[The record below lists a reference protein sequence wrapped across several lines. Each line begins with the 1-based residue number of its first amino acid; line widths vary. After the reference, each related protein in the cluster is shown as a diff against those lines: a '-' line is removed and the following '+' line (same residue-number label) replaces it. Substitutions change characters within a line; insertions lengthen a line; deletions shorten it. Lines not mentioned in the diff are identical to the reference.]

1 MPRATNAPAS
11 RERRRRKLKQAKGFM
26 GARGRL
32 VRVASNA
39 VMKKLLWQYR
49 DRKRRKREFRKLW
62 IIRIGAAAK
71 INGISYS
78 RLMSG
83 LKKAG
88 ITLDRKIL
96 ADLAV
101 RNDKVF
107 KELVTLAKQPS
118 TSAKSA

>member
-1 MPRATNAPAS
+1 
-11 RERRRRKLKQAKGFM
+11 M

-39 VMKKLLWQYR
+39 VMKKLVWQYR

-62 IIRIGAAAK
+62 IIRIGAAAQN
-71 INGISYS
+71 NGISYS
-78 RLMSG
+78 RFMSG

-88 ITLDRKIL
+88 ISLDRKIL

-101 RNDKVF
+101 RNDQVF
-107 KELVTLAKQPS
+107 KELVSVAKQPAP
-118 TSAKSA
+118 SA

>member
-32 VRVASNA
+32 VRVANNA
-39 VMKKLLWQYR
+39 VMKKLLWQFR
-49 DRKRRKREFRKLW
+49 DRKVRKREFRKLW

-71 INGISYS
+71 NNGLSYS
-78 RLMSG
+78 RFLSG
-83 LKKAG
+83 LQKAG
-88 ITLDRKIL
+88 VLLDRKIL

-101 RNDKVF
+101 RNERVF
-107 KELVTLAKQPS
+107 KELVAVAKQPVA
-118 TSAKSA
+118 TA

>member
-32 VRVASNA
+32 YRVANNA
-39 VMKKLLWQYR
+39 VMKKLLWQFR
-49 DRKRRKREFRKLW
+49 DRKRRKREFRKIW

-71 INGISYS
+71 LNGMSYS
-78 RLMSG
+78 RFISG
-83 LKKAG
+83 LQKAG
-88 ITLDRKIL
+88 IGLDRKVM

-101 RNDKVF
+101 RNERVF
-107 KELVTLAKQPS
+107 QHLVQLAKQPS
-118 TSAKSA
+118 ASA

>member
-71 INGISYS
+71 SNGISYS

-83 LKKAG
+83 LKQAG
-88 ITLDRKIL
+88 VSLDRKIL

-101 RNDKVF
+101 RNELAF
-107 KELVTLAKQPS
+107 KELVTLAKQPV
-118 TSAKSA
+118 KSA

>member
-1 MPRATNAPAS
+1 
-11 RERRRRKLKQAKGFM
+11 M

-32 VRVASNA
+32 YRVASNA

-62 IIRIGAAAK
+62 VIRIGAAAK
-71 INGISYS
+71 INGMSYS
-78 RLMSG
+78 RFISG

-88 ITLDRKIL
+88 VSLDRKIL

-101 RNDKVF
+101 RNERVF
-107 KELVTLAKQPS
+107 KELVSVAKQPS
-118 TSAKSA
+118 QPA

>member
-1 MPRATNAPAS
+1 
-11 RERRRRKLKQAKGFM
+11 M

-71 INGISYS
+71 NNGISYS

-88 ITLDRKIL
+88 VSLDRKIL

-101 RNDKVF
+101 RNEPAF
-107 KELVTLAKQPS
+107 KELVGLAKQP
-118 TSAKSA
+118 AKSA